1 MLSEG
6 NAQSILERYRPIVD
20 TEMRRVLEGRSKI
33 ALYDMVRYH
42 LGFAGAAG
50 EPVDAPGGKRV
61 RSTFCL
67 LACEAAGGDAASAAA
82 AGAAIELVHSFT
94 LLHDDIADHDEM
106 RRGRA
111 TAWKLWGIGQAI
123 TAGDA
128 VYALANLAAGGLEG
142 QSPPGVALA
151 VLRELNQ
158 AVLDICEGQ
167 QLDIFYEGK
176 DDLSQADYLRMI
188 GLKTAALLRSACAI
202 GATIGGAGAETVEA
216 LGGFGFGLGVA
227 YQIQDDILGA
237 WGDPEQMGKPVGSDL
252 QRNKRTLPII
262 LALAGEDAHL
272 RSRLR
277 TALERGVSP
286 EQAAELAATMAEKGI
301 RRECEAMAQRTLD
314 DALSRLDRAGLAAPE
329 AADLR
334 TLASYLA
341 ERTR

>member
-1 MLSEG
+1 MPPEAS
-6 NAQSILERYRPIVD
+6 AQSILERYRPIVD
-20 TEMRRVLEGRSKI
+20 AQVHRVLEGRAEV
-33 ALYDMVRYH
+33 ALYDVIRYH
-42 LGFAGAAG
+42 LGFADAGGKPADAA
-50 EPVDAPGGKRV
+50 GGKRV
-61 RSTFCL
+61 RSAFCL

-82 AGAAIELVHSFT
+82 AGAAIELAHSFT
-94 LLHDDIADHDEM
+94 LLHDDIADHDET

-142 QSPPGVALA
+142 QSSPEITLS

-158 AVLDICEGQ
+158 AVLDVCEGQ
-167 QLDIFYEGK
+167 QLDISYEGQY
-176 DDLSQADYLRMI
+176 DLSQADYLRMV

-202 GATIGGAGAETVEA
+202 GAMIGGAGVETAEA
-216 LGGFGFGLGVA
+216 LGSFGFGIGIA
-227 YQIQDDILGA
+227 YQIQDDMLGA
-237 WGDPEQMGKPVGSDL
+237 WGDPEKMGKPVGSDL
-252 QRNKRTLPII
+252 RRNKRTLPVI
-262 LALAGEDAHL
+262 LALTGEDADL

-277 TALERGVSP
+277 TSLERGVSA
-286 EQAAELAATMAEKGI
+286 EQAAELAAAMAEKGI
-301 RRECEAMAQRTLD
+301 RLQCATMARGLLE
-314 DALSRLDRAGLAAPE
+314 DALGRLDRADLKMPA